1 MSKIKSIKV
10 IKDYKFSLWDK
21 TLEDL
26 IKLNPEAFEVEYE
39 KLQILKRPDGSVISG
54 LEDGTRI
61 VEILDECGT
70 MIFRVV
76 PRYDNDLD
84 RTYSKNSHYRELAK
98 GLIYLPE
105 DKHLAEKKAQMLSK
119 QFEIQF
125 EIDKLNAE
133 ESEKEKNFFLKSPR
147 NNSKV
152 VVDMFIHLIPENWKM
167 SEKTAETILAKYS
180 QDELKQYLGII
191 I

>member
-39 KLQILKRPDGSVISG
+39 KPKILKRPDGSVISG
-54 LEDGTRI
+54 LEDGAPIIGVCSLNNLI
-61 VEILDECGT
+61 VAAS
-70 MIFRVV
+70 
-76 PRYDNDLD
+76 
-84 RTYSKNSHYRELAK
+84 RTYDQNLNLYSLQS

-105 DKHLAEKKAQMLSK
+105 DKHLAEKKAK
-119 QFEIQF
+119 QIPKQSEIKL
-125 EIDKLNAE
+125 EIDRLNAE
-133 ESEKEKNFFLKSPR
+133 EGGITTDDDYYFIDLTQNNFVKKWDKSERHSPTHC
-147 NNSKV
+147 S
-152 VVDMFIHLIPENWKM
+152 IM
-167 SEKTAETILAKYS
+167 SEATAETILAKYS

>member
-39 KLQILKRPDGSVISG
+39 KPQILKRPDGSVISG
-54 LEDGTRI
+54 LEDGESVYFIRYVYSAEAGQNIYSTDYNYYYKI
-61 VEILDECGT
+61 EHDLSLKLGH
-70 MIFRVV
+70 IF
-76 PRYDNDLD
+76 
-84 RTYSKNSHYRELAK
+84 
-98 GLIYLPE
+98 LPE
-105 DKHLAEKKAQMLSK
+105 DTDLAEKKAKQLTK
-119 QFEIQF
+119 QFQIQL
-125 EIDKLNAE
+125 EIDRLNAE
-133 ESEKEKNFFLKSPR
+133 EDNEEKQYYYLRLNKFQTGVEIEKTFENALNVRVF
-147 NNSKV
+147 SK
-152 VVDMFIHLIPENWKM
+152 
-167 SEKTAETILAKYS
+167 KTAETILAKYS